1 MRDGTNPNLPSCMVR
16 SVQHLTD
23 EREEVTCLACS
34 KVPAK
39 LAAAQKRWDLKYGKK
54 ETRR

>member
-1 MRDGTNPNLPSCMVR
+1 MVR